1 MLDALARMTGG
12 RGSSMFLFT
21 HESALAS
28 SNPLD
33 LKWVSG
39 KSELVC
45 LTD

>member
-1 MLDALARMTGG
+1 
-12 RGSSMFLFT
+12 MFLFT

-33 LKWVSG
+33 VKWVNG